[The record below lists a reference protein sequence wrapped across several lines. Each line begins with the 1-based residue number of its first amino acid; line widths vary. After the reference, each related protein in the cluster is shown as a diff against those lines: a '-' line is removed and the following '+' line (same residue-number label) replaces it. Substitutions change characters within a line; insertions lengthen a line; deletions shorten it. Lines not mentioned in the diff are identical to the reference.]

1 MGQRVGDV
9 LFIPFPVSST
19 GTETRQFYDLYN
31 SSVDERDFM
40 EKEVCVHILLVTCFF
55 TRGMSS
61 DTDTC
66 LILCPLQFKI
76 VSSIHENFD
85 A

>member
-1 MGQRVGDV
+1 MGERVVNDM

-40 EKEVCVHILLVTCFF
+40 EKEVCVHVLLVT
-55 TRGMSS
+55 S
-61 DTDTC
+61 
-66 LILCPLQFKI
+66 
-76 VSSIHENFD
+76 VSSACGD
-85 A
+85 DW